1 MKARKQKERDIVELE
16 ERLESLR
23 ASSVKVD
30 AKVAKSECVRH
41 YRVWLTD
48 TRSQRQSHTCSRRAW
63 TQDTH
68 TPTKRHAASVIT

>member
-30 AKVAKSECVRH
+30 AKVAKSECVRRIPRLVDGH
-41 YRVWLTD
+41 ALTA
-48 TRSQRQSHTCSRRAW
+48 TN
-63 TQDTH
+63 TH
-68 TPTKRHAASVIT
+68 MQTSPTKRHAASVITLPTCT